1 MLVHKFGAKLCRM
14 KSGNQYIYQSR
25 KKRRRKREDVE
36 KAIQLY
42 NVCALFSSHWI
53 LSFIAEHPVKKKRT
67 GELRKEC
74 NATSACLQSHFPST
88 DSI

>member
-1 MLVHKFGAKLCRM
+1 VATSTSIKVE
-14 KSGNQYIYQSR
+14 

-53 LSFIAEHPVKKKRT
+53 LSFIAEHPVKKREREK
-67 GELRKEC
+67 
-74 NATSACLQSHFPST
+74 
-88 DSI
+88 